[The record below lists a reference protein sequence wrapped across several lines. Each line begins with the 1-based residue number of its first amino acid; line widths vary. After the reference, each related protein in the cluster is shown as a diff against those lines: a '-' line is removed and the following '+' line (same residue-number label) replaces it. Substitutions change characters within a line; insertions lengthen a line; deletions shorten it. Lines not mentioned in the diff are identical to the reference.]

1 MPEATIIMAGGS
13 GTRLWPAS
21 LRSHPK
27 QLLRIGSVYSLIQQA
42 MLRAAA
48 ASDGPIVIV
57 TNQDHVEPIATHAA
71 ELADAT
77 LQGLQERLVYLP
89 EPLGRN
95 TAPAIAL
102 GMAYLRTVLPPDA
115 TALILTADHLIEPVD
130 AFVSDARRAST
141 LAEAGHLVCFG
152 IPPYRPETGYGYI
165 EAGKALD
172 GGHAIS
178 AFKEKPD
185 AETAASYLAA
195 GNYFWNAGMFA
206 FGINSFWAELAAS
219 APDVEAHFTRLEPE
233 LELSTRADGAAA
245 CNPDRLR
252 PIYETAPKIS
262 IDYALME
269 RSSKGAV
276 VPASFRWSD
285 VGSWD
290 EAAGINEKAMA
301 AGGAA
306 RDPDARVEPIV
317 IEASGVHVHSEL
329 PVAVCGVPDIHVVVT
344 NGKVLVCKRG
354 ESQLVKQVVE
364 EAERRGDAN
373 FLS

>member
-27 QLLRIGSVYSLIQQA
+27 QLLRIGSRYSLIQHA

-57 TNQDHVEPIATHAA
+57 TNKEHVEPIAKHAA
-71 ELADAT
+71 ELAQAS
-77 LQGLQERLVYLP
+77 LPGLQERLIYLP
-89 EPLGRN
+89 EPMGKN

-102 GMAYLRTVLPPDA
+102 GMAYLQRVLSNDA

-130 AFVSDARRAST
+130 AFVSDARRAAT
-141 LAEAGHLVCFG
+141 LAHAGHLVCFG
-152 IPPYRPETGYGYI
+152 IPPHRPETGYGYI
-165 EAGKALD
+165 EAGAPLD
-172 GGHAIS
+172 GGRAIA

-185 AETAASYLAA
+185 AQTAAAYLAA

-206 FGINSFWAELAAS
+206 FGLDSFWAELATA
-219 APDVEAHFTRLEPE
+219 APEVGAQFTGLEAE
-233 LELSTRADGAAA
+233 LELVSRSDGTAA
-245 CNPDRLR
+245 CDAGRLR
-252 PIYETAPKIS
+252 AAYEAVPKIS

-290 EAAGINEKAMA
+290 EAAGIREDAMA
-301 AGGAA
+301 AGGRNVGA
-306 RDPDARVEPIV
+306 EPIV

-329 PVAVCGVPDIHVVVT
+329 PVAVCGVSDIHVVVQ

-354 ESQLVKQVVE
+354 ESQLVKEVVE
-364 EAERRGDAN
+364 AAERRDDPRY
-373 FLS
+373 LS